1 MQRCFVWHYLAIEI
15 AATHITATKS
25 RVQEFAYLGVRFET
39 NSELLQ
45 KKKQLLNDSFVMN
58 QMFALI

>member
-39 NSELLQ
+39 SSELLQ
-45 KKKQLLNDSFVMN
+45 KKAASK
-58 QMFALI
+58 